1 MPEELVFIILL
12 RILDV
17 FMPEELVFI
26 ILLLLALLLF
36 IYLVHSGWGKTQ
48 NKKTTYTPAP
58 KSS

>member
-1 MPEELVFIILL
+1 
-12 RILDV
+12 
-17 FMPEELVFI
+17 MPEELVFI

-36 IYLVHSGWGKTQ
+36 IYLVHSGWGKTH